1 MSFIAKIFVV
11 INLLLAALFCGFSLS
26 LYARRVDYKTKWRDT
41 EKEMTSLEAE
51 LNAKIE
57 KLDGEREEAE
67 KKLMTSDK
75 SLKDTQSRLDNKLK
89 EYEDLGGRYLEKEEM
104 VKKLVDLGK
113 MKDDELQRLYARI
126 EEMHLTILKQQT
138 ALAVAKRRERIAE
151 NRRIEME
158 DELNDS
164 RHQLAQMRKEKAR
177 LEKDLA
183 HEAWV
188 LQRLIDA
195 GVPVNDIV
203 YTGVVQPTTPIK
215 AKVVGVNNEVD
226 LVLLSQGSDSKVKP
240 GYQFIVFRGDKY
252 IGKVEVEK
260 VLPRMSSARIL
271 RDRLKQGENIKEG
284 DDAATAIY

>member
-1 MSFIAKIFVV
+1 
-11 INLLLAALFCGFSLS
+11 
-26 LYARRVDYKTKWRDT
+26 
-41 EKEMTSLEAE
+41 
-51 LNAKIE
+51 
-57 KLDGEREEAE
+57 
-67 KKLMTSDK
+67 
-75 SLKDTQSRLDNKLK
+75 
-89 EYEDLGGRYLEKEEM
+89 
-104 VKKLVDLGK
+104 
-113 MKDDELQRLYARI
+113 
-126 EEMHLTILKQQT
+126 
-138 ALAVAKRRERIAE
+138 
-151 NRRIEME
+151 ME

-226 LVLLSQGSDSKVKP
+226 LVLLSRGSDDKVKP
-240 GYQFIVFRGDKY
+240 GYQFIVYRGAQY

-284 DDAATAIY
+284 DDAATAIYR